1 MSDNSSKAVERSQT
15 APNAGAVFS
24 SGILLDLEQLK
35 FPICAI
41 VELAIESPRP
51 DFAGRLLRPL
61 QQVTL
66 RPDKVLGN
74 LIRLGETRG
83 DEARCWIAAENVKV
97 VRILGAVKCIGEP
110 TDEQAQWVHDVERLA
125 A

>member
-1 MSDNSSKAVERSQT
+1 MNAVT
-15 APNAGAVFS
+15 
-24 SGILLDLEQLK
+24 LDLEQLK

-41 VELAIESPRP
+41 VQLAIEPPRP
-51 DFAGRLLRPL
+51 DFAGRPIRPL

-66 RPDKVLGN
+66 RPDKVLGD

-83 DEARCWIAAENVKV
+83 DEARCWIAAEHVAVVK
-97 VRILGAVKCIGEP
+97 ILGRVKCAGDP
-110 TDEQAQWVHDVERLA
+110 ANEQAEWVQDQEPEALA